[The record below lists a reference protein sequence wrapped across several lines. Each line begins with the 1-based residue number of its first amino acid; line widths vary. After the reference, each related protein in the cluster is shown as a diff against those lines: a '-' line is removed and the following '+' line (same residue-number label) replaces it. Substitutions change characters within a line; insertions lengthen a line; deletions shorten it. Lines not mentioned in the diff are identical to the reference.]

1 MINIYR
7 QKKIDPGPD
16 LRKEILEMLGR
27 DPEEDEVTEVPTDE
41 PDAEESYKANTIEDI
56 LKCFVGTVNVAF
68 GGGEYTA
75 NEVVEFMQTTEESVS
90 KYDAFSGGMYL
101 FRYNPQSSKRYM
113 KQYDALP
120 LVIMLGQQGDGFEG
134 LNLHYLP
141 SKYRISF
148 MRALYG
154 DDELSNINEDDV
166 TSRLART
173 ASFKFV
179 KPCYKS
185 YKYTGVSSRLVQ
197 IPPQNWLIASLLPI
211 SDFQLRPRK
220 EVWADS
226 VRMINEE
233 RRRL

>member
-7 QKKIDPGPD
+7 QKKIKPGPD
-16 LRKEILEMLGR
+16 LRKQILEMLGR
-27 DPEEDEVTEVPTDE
+27 DPEEDEVVEAPTEE
-41 PDAEESYKANTIEDI
+41 PEAEETVTANTIEDI
-56 LKCFVGTVNVAF
+56 LKFFVGTVNVAF

-154 DDELSNINEDDV
+154 DDELENITEDDV
-166 TSRLART
+166 TGRLART

>member
-7 QKKIDPGPD
+7 QKKIKPGPD
-16 LRKEILEMLGR
+16 LRKQILEMLGR
-27 DPEEDEVTEVPTDE
+27 DPEEDEVVEAPTEE
-41 PDAEESYKANTIEDI
+41 PEAEETVTANTIEDI
-56 LKCFVGTVNVAF
+56 LKFFVGTVNVAF
-68 GGGEYTA
+68 GGGEYTT

-154 DDELSNINEDDV
+154 DDELENITEDDV
-166 TSRLART
+166 TGRLART

>member
-7 QKKIDPGPD
+7 QKKIKPGPD
-16 LRKEILEMLGR
+16 LRKQILEMLGR
-27 DPEEDEVTEVPTDE
+27 DPEEDEVVEAPTEE
-41 PDAEESYKANTIEDI
+41 PEAEETVTANTIEDI
-56 LKCFVGTVNVAF
+56 LKFFVGTVNVAF

-154 DDELSNINEDDV
+154 DDELENITEDDV